1 MSGYLDGAK
10 SWLKSKSIWG
20 NILAIASTVTGA
32 VAVAQQIP
40 PEVMTTLIG
49 ASGTAIV
56 LNVISIWGRIVAKV
70 KIE

>member
-1 MSGYLDGAK
+1 MNDYLQSAK

-20 NILAIASTVTGA
+20 NIAAIATTISSA

-40 PEVMTTLIG
+40 PEMMTTLIG
-49 ASGTAIV
+49 ATGTAVV